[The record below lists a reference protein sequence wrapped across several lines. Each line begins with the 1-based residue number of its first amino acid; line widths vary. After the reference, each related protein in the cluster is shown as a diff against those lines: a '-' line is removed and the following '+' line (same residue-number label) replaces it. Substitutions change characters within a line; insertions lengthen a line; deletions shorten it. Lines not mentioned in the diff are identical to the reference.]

1 MALPRHRNP
10 QEMRNQL
17 RQERQRM
24 DHEKKQEKPGNDVD
38 NSLGISPNGRVIS
51 YNVPEGER
59 PGGIKVRFK
68 IRIATGKRAQ
78 LIDARQAKAILEVLQ
93 WQRQQKP
100 PS

>member
-1 MALPRHRNP
+1 MG
-10 QEMRNQL
+10 QG
-17 RQERQRM
+17 
-24 DHEKKQEKPGNDVD
+24 KPWESREIHQGN
-38 NSLGISPNGRVIS
+38 SPGISPKGRVIS
-51 YNVPEGER
+51 YNVSVGER

-78 LIDARQAKAILEVLQ
+78 EIDARQAKAILEVLQ